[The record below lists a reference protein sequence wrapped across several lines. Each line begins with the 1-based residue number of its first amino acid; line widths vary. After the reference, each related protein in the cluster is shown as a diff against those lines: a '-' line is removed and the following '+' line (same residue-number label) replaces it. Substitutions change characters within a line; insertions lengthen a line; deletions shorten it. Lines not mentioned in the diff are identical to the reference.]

1 MDSFVD
7 RNRVALSNTL
17 KNITG
22 YAILGLPLVFLA
34 IFFVY
39 PLGAIFGY
47 SFQLNGEWDLSG
59 FGRIIST
66 AYYRDTLFF
75 SVYQAVLSTL
85 LTVGLA
91 IPVAYVF
98 VRYQFW
104 GKRVWLAL
112 LNLPFVLP
120 TVVVATGFSAL
131 LGKNGILNTML
142 MRVFAL
148 ETAPIQLER
157 TLTLIIMAH
166 IFYNFA
172 LVLRLIVGYWSNQSL
187 RLEEAARVMGA
198 SEWRLWHEIRL
209 PLLRP
214 IIVSSALLVFIFT
227 FTSFGVVLILGGIR
241 FATLEVQI
249 YYQTVTLLDLP
260 MAGALSLMQIVLV
273 GMVML
278 FYTRLQQR
286 FGLDLR
292 RSNAIAQRPLH
303 TRTKFV
309 VYSILC
315 GLLVLLCAPLLAL
328 VWLSFTVNS
337 DGFTLAYYTGLF
349 ENTRRSI
356 LFVSPI
362 VAVGHSLFFALI
374 TTVLATLLG
383 TIVAYMVFSS
393 RSGWMRVVDVIF
405 LLPLA
410 VSAVTLGFGYLI
422 SLDKPP
428 LNLRSSWL
436 IVPIAHTL
444 VAMPFVIRSVL
455 PSLRAIPPSLLHAA
469 KTLGAGRW
477 RVWQEVQ
484 LPLISRS
491 LVVGMVFTFTVS
503 MGEFG
508 ASLFV
513 ARPDTPTIPIA
524 IYRLISQPRGDSYGQ
539 ALAMSVI
546 LMLVCA
552 MSFLLIERLREA
564 GVGEF

>member
-1 MDSFVD
+1 MDSLVD
-7 RNRVALSNTL
+7 RNHPALSNTL
-17 KNITG
+17 KNTTG
-22 YAILGLPLVFLA
+22 YVILGLPLVFLA

-39 PLGAIFGY
+39 PLLAIFGE
-47 SFQLNGEWDLSG
+47 SFQPNGEWDLSG

-66 AYYRDTLFF
+66 PYYRDTLFF
-75 SVYQAVLSTL
+75 SLYQAIVSTV

-91 IPVAYVF
+91 IPIAYVF

-104 GKRVWLAL
+104 GKRIWLAL

-120 TVVVATGFSAL
+120 TVVVATAFSAL
-131 LGKNGILNTML
+131 LGENGVLNNTL

-148 ETAPIQLER
+148 ENAPIQLER
-157 TLTLIIMAH
+157 SLTLIIMAH
-166 IFYNFA
+166 VFYNFA
-172 LVLRLIVGYWSNQSL
+172 LALRLIVGYWANQSL
-187 RLEEAARVMGA
+187 RLEEVARVLGA
-198 SEWRLWHEIRL
+198 SEWRLWREIRL

-214 IIVSSALLVFIFT
+214 IIISSALLVFIFT

-278 FYTRLQQR
+278 FYTRLQNR

-292 RSNAIAQRPLH
+292 RNDSIAQRPRH
-303 TRTKFV
+303 TRTKV
-309 VYSILC
+309 LVYGVLIV
-315 GLLVLLCAPLLAL
+315 LLAGLCAPLLAL
-328 VWLSFTVNS
+328 VWLSFTVNG
-337 DGFTLAYYTGLF
+337 DGFTLAYYAGLF

-362 VAVGHSLFFALI
+362 TAVAHSLFFALI
-374 TTVLATLLG
+374 TTMLATLLG
-383 TIVAYMVFSS
+383 TVVAYMVFTI

-422 SLDKPP
+422 SLDTPP

-444 VAMPFVIRSVL
+444 VAIPFVIRSVL
-455 PSLRAIPPSLLHAA
+455 PSLRAISPSLLHAA
-469 KTLGAGRW
+469 QTLGAGRW
-477 RVWQEVQ
+477 RVWQEIQ
-484 LPLISRS
+484 LPLVSRG
-491 LVVGMVFTFTVS
+491 LVVGMVFAFTVS

-539 ALAMSVI
+539 ALAMSVV

-552 MSFLLIERLREA
+552 LSFLLIERLREV